1 MVWKDGRGCMQ
12 YYLAAWF
19 YGHGFME
26 REATAGFE
34 RLKDVGRSKVFTKK
48 EKILVRS
55 QLEYFVGVQY
65 S

>member
-1 MVWKDGRGCMQ
+1 MQ

-26 REATAGFE
+26 REGTAGFE
-34 RLKDVGRSKVFTKK
+34 RLKDVGRSKVFTK

-55 QLEYFVGVQY
+55 QLEYFVGVQ
-65 S
+65 SSRRVC